1 MVGGSNPSGR
11 ASTTHVDDPPLHS
24 GSEMGGMAED
34 EEMAIGVEPGQTK
47 GLTVSFEEA
56 GNTLAGCHVAGHHAG
71 GTKATVTIE

>member
-1 MVGGSNPSGR
+1 
-11 ASTTHVDDPPLHS
+11 
-24 GSEMGGMAED
+24 MGGMAED